1 MTTSP
6 QLDYVKH
13 EINREIDL
21 YTRRKHYNRRAAFAF
36 TVVPASLAA
45 FATVAIGAADKLK
58 IDWLPLLAMVA
69 TGVASI
75 LGAWEALFSNRKLWR
90 VNNLALTRLYEV
102 KSDIEFREL
111 DQARPISDAEIADLF
126 QRLKEVRAQGE
137 AGYQKAVGHE

>member
-1 MTTSP
+1 MTSSS
-6 QLDYVKH
+6 QLDYVKR
-13 EINREIDL
+13 EIEREIDL

-36 TVVPASLAA
+36 TVVPATLAA

-69 TGVASI
+69 TGIASV
-75 LGAWEALFSNRKLWR
+75 LGVWEALFSNRKLWR
-90 VNNLALTRLYEV
+90 INNIALTGLYEI

-111 DQARPISDAEIADLF
+111 DQGTSLTSDEITIFF
-126 QRLKEVRAQGE
+126 QRLKVVRQQGE

>member
-1 MTTSP
+1 MTTSS

-13 EINREIDL
+13 EIDREIAM
-21 YTRRKHYNRRAAFAF
+21 YTQRKHYNRRAAFAF

-58 IDWLPLLAMVA
+58 VDWLPLLAMVA

-90 VNNLALTRLYEV
+90 VNNLALTSLYEV

-111 DQARPISDAEIADLF
+111 DQSRAIADTEVSDF
-126 QRLKEVRAQGE
+126 FERLKAVRAQGE